1 MARERTNCL
10 VPDRTDA
17 VDIPDDG
24 ELWRRIDRGM
34 LDPATNTLQSWAWDD
49 QHQEVSVY
57 YGRETTPEAV
67 LAAGKPGQRII
78 KITAGA
84 VRSLRYI
91 VARDPEP
98 DNPAHCLLLPFPN
111 TRKKRKALCE
121 KSSWD

>member
-1 MARERTNCL
+1 MPAR
-10 VPDRTDA
+10 PDA
-17 VDIPDDG
+17 VDIPNDA

-34 LDPATNTLQSWAWDD
+34 LDPTTNTLQTWAWDD
-49 QHQEVSVY
+49 QQQEVSVY
-57 YGRETTPEAV
+57 YGAETTVEAV

-78 KITAGA
+78 KIAAGD
-84 VRSLRYI
+84 VRVLGYI

-121 KSSWD
+121 KSFWD